1 METSDSDL
9 RPALTTTK
17 LCSMRTTSAV
27 MTSPGRI
34 SVRCRDSSKRAAKD
48 SDIEFPCSQTGC
60 TDATCAVCSELAVT
74 VCGVAAV
81 GLNNPRRQCAS
92 CTEGAAWTGLNRGS
106 AVLALPPDQHLFH
119 RGSDGQL
126 RVVELQGILCGLQRR
141 HAAGHVPGVAR
152 FQVSAKTINIS
163 RKTL

>member
-9 RPALTTTK
+9 RPAFTTTK
-17 LCSMRTTSAV
+17 LCSMRPTSAV

-92 CTEGAAWTGLNRGS
+92 CTEGAAWTGFESLPIP
-106 AVLALPPDQHLFH
+106 ALPPGQHLFH
-119 RGSDGQL
+119 RGFDGQL
-126 RVVELQGILCGLQRR
+126 RVVQLQGILRGLQRR

-152 FQVSAKTINIS
+152 FQISAKTVNIS